1 MLFLDLFG
9 HFFYLLYVTNTY
21 LSKQYEVTKETW
33 KSIYESHSAFY
44 RLSSNTNE
52 LQKQNMKSMKK
63 VLRKMWHTYKE
74 AMEMYGQAILM
85 SKNI

>member
-1 MLFLDLFG
+1 
-9 HFFYLLYVTNTY
+9 
-21 LSKQYEVTKETW
+21 
-33 KSIYESHSAFY
+33 
-44 RLSSNTNE
+44 
-52 LQKQNMKSMKK
+52 MKSMKK